1 VFDSIVELTAKL
13 TATGYFIDPVM
24 TKVVYLASRM
34 QKPLLLEGPAG
45 SGKTQLAVSVAK
57 AAGTHI
63 ERLQCYRGVTEDQAI
78 GKFDEG
84 LQRLY
89 MEFARGDHADW
100 QSVQASLKGRD
111 FFRAGPLMRALE
123 CERPCVLL
131 IDELDKVDEGF
142 DAQAFKRA
150 CSCFGLG
157 RYLYRFGETRV
168 RLNSRGEPVAIP
180 TLPEWALPPGLTMA
194 QSNGLAGDT
203 RGPVDQRLTA
213 EIESFRGTLGEPIY
227 AEILRRAGHSANARI
242 IPNAERQKQTIEKM
256 QAAARGFER
265 LRQLA
270 EMAGDAQFFAV
281 AERFKI
287 ASVTELPSLAALKQ
301 LVEDLE
307 SVANQQVA

>member
-1 VFDSIVELTAKL
+1 MAATKFTETEREKHFAQLETPFDPAQIKWRVMRTSDDRRSGAILPFADPRAYTDRLNQLFTPAGWTRQYTISTVPSLTRVDK
-13 TATGYFIDPVM
+13 G
-24 TKVVYLASRM
+24 KVVVTSKVLVATAVTITR
-34 QKPLLLEGPAG
+34 LG
-45 SGKTQLAVSVAK
+45 SHTGTGEEWADRENAVTSA
-57 AAGTHI
+57 
-63 ERLQCYRGVTEDQAI
+63 
-78 GKFDEG
+78 
-84 LQRLY
+84 
-89 MEFARGDHADW
+89 
-100 QSVQASLKGRD
+100 
-111 FFRAGPLMRALE
+111 
-123 CERPCVLL
+123 
-131 IDELDKVDEGF
+131 

-168 RLNSRGEPVAIP
+168 RLNSRGEPMAIP
-180 TLPEWALPPGLTMA
+180 TLPEWALPPGMTLAQASGLT
-194 QSNGLAGDT
+194 GDT

-213 EIESFRGTLGEPIY
+213 EIEAFRATLGQPIY
-227 AEILRRAGHSANARI
+227 AEILRRAGHSADART

-256 QAAARGFER
+256 QATARGFER

-307 SVANQQVA
+307 SLANQQVA